1 MVNDWADRDQQLY
14 SGNAIVG
21 TASTIAL
28 LQIFFVVAR
37 LGTRCMQRMKLR
49 VDDYLVLLSLVSISI
64 FYYDSDNSNRALYRL
79 QVWQNRQFMSYV
91 STTTSNS

>member
-1 MVNDWADRDQQLY
+1 MVNDWADWDQQLY
-14 SGNAIVG
+14 NGNAIVG
-21 TASTIAL
+21 TAAAIAI

-49 VDDYLVLLSLVSISI
+49 VDDYLVLLSLVCISI
-64 FYYDSDNSNRALYRL
+64 FCSDSDYSNRALYRL

-91 STTTSNS
+91 STNNQ